1 MASSSTAD
9 LLSAGRAQDA
19 RLGLMHFDVESLN
32 PFEQAAHAVNESAVL
47 PQQEA
52 QQTMSILEQHL
63 MVLENGTVPIG
74 VDRLNAASV
83 SLSLAYQICRIG
95 TPEKAVEVSARA
107 VLLVRSWFSYQG
119 SPSNLDEESSGMDWP
134 MRDFEDLWN
143 IFATFKDAS
152 GAAACSATRALG
164 RAAALS
170 LSQCHRI
177 LEARSLV
184 ELHKRCCLGDGQ
196 GGVEELTLLDAAMC
210 SASGNTERAQAVLV
224 GATRPDCAEM
234 LSHLSFI
241 ASTSDTPDG
250 VQCDCSD
257 EFIGTIRT

>member
-19 RLGLMHFDVESLN
+19 RLGLMRVDAESLN

-47 PQQEA
+47 PQHEA
-52 QQTMSILEQHL
+52 QQTMSMLEQHL
-63 MVLENGTVPIG
+63 MVLENGSVP
-74 VDRLNAASV
+74 VDVDQLNAASV

-95 TPEKAVEVSARA
+95 TPGKAVEVSARA

-119 SPSNLDEESSGMDWP
+119 SPSNLDEASSGVDWP

-143 IFATFKDAS
+143 VFATFKDAS
-152 GAAACSATRALG
+152 GAAACSAARALG

-184 ELHKRCCLGDGQ
+184 ELHKRCCLADGQ
-196 GGVEELTLLDAAMC
+196 GGLDDLSLLDAAMC
-210 SASGNTERAQAVLV
+210 SASGKTERAQAVLV
-224 GATRPDCAEM
+224 GATRPDSAEM

-241 ASTSDTPDG
+241 ASTSDTSNG
-250 VQCDCSD
+250 EQLNYSTCFVC
-257 EFIGTIRT
+257 TVRT